1 MMEKVLEQG
10 HNVPMANP
18 GPTAAESVLHE
29 LRSALAA
36 GRLLPGQQLVQE
48 DLAADLGVSRVPI
61 RESLKILEGEGHV
74 TYHPN
79 RGYFVTE
86 LSADDLIELYRIR
99 QILEAEALAQAVVEV
114 SDADIADIEKILE
127 QVEQA
132 AELGDV
138 HALSEANRA
147 FHFSI
152 IELSGMNRLSRLI
165 RQLWDA
171 SDIYRTVYFRDS
183 VNRERIR
190 SEHREIIDALKA
202 RDAQALIRAQN
213 AHREQAVA
221 VLTPVIS

>member
-1 MMEKVLEQG
+1 MEKTVEQG

-99 QILEAEALAQAVVEV
+99 QILEAEALA
-114 SDADIADIEKILE
+114 
-127 QVEQA
+127 
-132 AELGDV
+132 
-138 HALSEANRA
+138 
-147 FHFSI
+147 
-152 IELSGMNRLSRLI
+152 
-165 RQLWDA
+165 
-171 SDIYRTVYFRDS
+171 
-183 VNRERIR
+183 
-190 SEHREIIDALKA
+190 
-202 RDAQALIRAQN
+202 
-213 AHREQAVA
+213 
-221 VLTPVIS
+221 

>member
-99 QILEAEALAQAVVEV
+99 QILEAEALAQAVLEV
-114 SDADIADIEKILE
+114 SDADIADIESILE
-127 QVEQA
+127 QVELA
-132 AELGDV
+132 AESGDV
-138 HALSEANRA
+138 ERLTEANRA

-183 VNRERIR
+183 VNRERVH

-213 AHREQAVA
+213 SHREQAVA
-221 VLTPVIS
+221 ALKPVIS

>member
-1 MMEKVLEQG
+1 
-10 HNVPMANP
+10 MANP
-18 GPTAAESVLHE
+18 GPTAAETVLQQ
-29 LRSALAA
+29 LRVFLAS

-48 DLAADLGVSRVPI
+48 DLAEELGVSRVPI

-171 SDIYRTVYFRDS
+171 SDIYRTVYFRDP
-183 VNRERIR
+183 VNRERVH

-202 RDAQALIRAQN
+202 RDAQALIGAQN
-213 AHREQAVA
+213 SHREQAVA
-221 VLTPVIS
+221 ALKPVIS